1 MDDAFEVLGL
11 PQDALESEIR
21 QRYLELV
28 RAFPPEQAPER
39 FAEVHAAYQSLRDP
53 EARLSAQL
61 FNFEYQSDS
70 FEALADDL
78 RKRLREV
85 RLPVKTLL
93 ALADSS

>member
-11 PQDALESEIR
+11 THDALESEIR

-28 RAFPPEQAPER
+28 RAFPPEQAPDR
-39 FAEVHAAYQSLRDP
+39 FAAVHAAYQSLRDP
-53 EARLSAQL
+53 EARLSKQL
-61 FNFEYQSDS
+61 FDFEYQSDS
-70 FEALADDL
+70 FEAVADDL
-78 RKRLREV
+78 LKRLREV

>member
-11 PQDALESEIR
+11 THDALESEIR

-39 FAEVHAAYQSLRDP
+39 FAAVHAAYQSLRDP
-53 EARLSAQL
+53 EARLGTQL
-61 FNFEYQSDS
+61 FSFEYQSDS

-78 RKRLREV
+78 LKRLRDV

-93 ALADSS
+93 DLADSS